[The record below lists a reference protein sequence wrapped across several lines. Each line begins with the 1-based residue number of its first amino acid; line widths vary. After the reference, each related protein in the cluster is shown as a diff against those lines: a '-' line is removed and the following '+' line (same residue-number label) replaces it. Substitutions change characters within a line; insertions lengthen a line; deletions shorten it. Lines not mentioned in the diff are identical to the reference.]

1 MKNKSMA
8 VQKMENKSM
17 RILMALG
24 LLALLAVAGCA
35 PMTPAPTTTSEPL
48 PPVSQPIPKPPV
60 QPPPK
65 STPPR
70 APGAIQPDA
79 AQQPGAQSAVSSL
92 LAQGWRQ
99 HSGSNYEAAL
109 GIAERA
115 QRIEPR
121 NPEVYLL
128 MASAQLAL
136 YRNEVAEQLVRR
148 GLSLSQSGTTVN
160 RQLQALLG
168 QIVSGR

>member
-1 MKNKSMA
+1 MVIKSMA
-8 VQKMENKSM
+8 VQKMENKKM
-17 RILMALG
+17 RIFMAFG
-24 LLALLAVAGCA
+24 LLALLTVTGCA
-35 PMTPAPTTTSEPL
+35 PMTPAPTTSSEPL
-48 PPVSQPIPKPPV
+48 PPVSQPAPKPV
-60 QPPPK
+60 EPPP
-65 STPPR
+65 PAEPR
-70 APGAIQPDA
+70 RIPGAIQPDA
-79 AQQPGAQSAVSSL
+79 TQQPAPSAVSSL

-168 QIVSGR
+168 QITSGR

>member
-1 MKNKSMA
+1 MVKTRAVKSMKNYSTGF
-8 VQKMENKSM
+8 
-17 RILMALG
+17 ALAIG
-24 LLALLAVAGCA
+24 LLVLVGCA
-35 PMTPAPTTTSEPL
+35 PMSPAPTTRSEPL
-48 PPVSQPIPKPPV
+48 PPISQPPPEPKV
-60 QPPPK
+60 QPPA
-65 STPPR
+65 PPR
-70 APGAIQPDA
+70 RVPGAIQPDEV
-79 AQQPGAQSAVSSL
+79 QEQSAQSPASSL

-99 HSGSNYEAAL
+99 HSGGHYDAAL

-115 QRIEPR
+115 QRIDPR

-148 GLSLSQSGTTVN
+148 GLSLSQSGTAVN

-168 QIVSGR
+168 QITAGR

>member
-1 MKNKSMA
+1 
-8 VQKMENKSM
+8 M
-17 RILMALG
+17 RIFMTLG

-48 PPVSQPIPKPPV
+48 PPVSQPPPPV
-60 QPPPK
+60 EPPPP
-65 STPPR
+65 TPPR
-70 APGAIQPDA
+70 RIPGAIQPDA
-79 AQQPGAQSAVSSL
+79 AQEPGAQSAVSSL

-160 RQLQALLG
+160 RQLQSLLG